1 MVKVYV
7 IGSLSNAEVPVFADT
22 LRSAGFEVFDDWYA
36 SGPEAD
42 TEWRH
47 YESARGRTYSQ
58 ALAGHAATN
67 TFEFDFQHLNDADVV
82 VLLLPAGRS
91 GHLELGWAIGRGKPG
106 YIVLSEKED
115 RWDVMYKLATD
126 VFHTW
131 DEFLDHLKLLYG
143 GSK

>member
-7 IGSLSNAEVPVFADT
+7 IGSLGNTDVPAFAATIRDQ
-22 LRSAGFEVFDDWYA
+22 GFEVFDDWFA

-42 TEWRH
+42 TEWRR
-47 YESARGRTYSQ
+47 YEELRGSNYRD

-67 TFEFDFQHLNDADVV
+67 TFEFDFKHLNEADVV

-91 GHLELGWAIGRGKPG
+91 GHLELGWAAGAGKPA

-115 RWDVMYKLATD
+115 RWDVMYKLATE

-131 DEFLDHLKLLYG
+131 DEFFAHLKTLYG
-143 GSK
+143 GKK